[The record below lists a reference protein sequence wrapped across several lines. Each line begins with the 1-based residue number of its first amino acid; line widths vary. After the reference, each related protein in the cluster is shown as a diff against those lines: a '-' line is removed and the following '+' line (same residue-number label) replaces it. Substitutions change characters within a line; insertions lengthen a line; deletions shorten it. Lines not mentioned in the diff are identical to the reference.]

1 MHDGAEAVPS
11 TATSA
16 AVATSP
22 PPRDIDRLYA
32 YAAWMLGDRNDA
44 LRALKR
50 SMADP
55 IPPGTRFKDRLAT
68 LRTVVLSHMHGRPRS
83 SQLERLTQVDQV
95 LRKGTSISMP
105 MHHPSLK
112 GDARNMPVLLTGFMQ
127 SCLIAGVQTLPPAVR
142 EVFVLLVVL
151 GMEEEEVR
159 VLIDAAQTTL
169 SAYKTRMI
177 QGIEAYL
184 EPHCSHI
191 DRNNACS
198 CDRRLLL
205 AVERGFVALPRHE
218 QPSPDYPYGVFMN
231 WRRLFASVP
240 PLRLSDEAVESL
252 ADGHGQAIG

>member
-1 MHDGAEAVPS
+1 MHDGAEAFPS
-11 TATSA
+11 TATGASA
-16 AVATSP
+16 AASVE

-32 YAAWMLGDRNDA
+32 YAAWMLGDRGEA

-50 SMADP
+50 SLADP

-68 LRTVVLSHMHGRPRS
+68 LRTVVLSHMHGRPRT
-83 SQLERLTQVDQV
+83 SQLERLHQVDQV

-105 MHHPSLK
+105 MHHPTLK

-127 SCLIAGVQTLPPAVR
+127 SCLIAGVQTLPAAVR

-151 GMEEEEVR
+151 EMSEEDVR
-159 VLIDAAQTTL
+159 VLIDAAGTTL
-169 SAYKTRMI
+169 SAYKTRMM

-191 DRNNACS
+191 DRNNACR

-205 AVERGFVALPRHE
+205 ALERGFVALPKHE
-218 QPSPDYPYGVFMN
+218 APSSDYPYGAFMN
-231 WRRLFASVP
+231 VRRLFAAVP
-240 PLRLSDEAVESL
+240 PLRLSDETVAALEAS
-252 ADGHGQAIG
+252 